1 MTVTI
6 FGTQQTTS
14 NSMFKI
20 YTNSSQS
27 NPASRLVRAIVTVS
41 LGIVI
46 TFWPGATIEA
56 IVKLAGLML
65 IIEGI
70 VSFLLS
76 QRRRIQNPDLIVLPR
91 GIVDLIIGIILMV
104 VPKEASAL
112 FVFLIGMLLVFGSFS
127 QVLLLITFLRAGIKS
142 WSSTIIMLVPFVAG
156 LFIIFNPIKVADSAV
171 IIIGLALIAYGASEL
186 YFYFKS
192 RNNTPSNNNRASGN
206 QPIDIDYEEI
216 TD

>member
-27 NPASRLVRAIVTVS
+27 NPTSRLVRAIVTVS

-171 IIIGLALIAYGASEL
+171 ILIGLALIAYGASEL

-192 RNNTPSNNNRASGN
+192 RTNTPSNNNRTSGN
-206 QPIDIDYEEI
+206 QPIDIDYEEV

>member
-27 NPASRLVRAIVTVS
+27 NPTSRLVRAIVTVS

-192 RNNTPSNNNRASGN
+192 RTNTPSNNNRTSGN
-206 QPIDIDYEEI
+206 QPIDIDYEEV